1 MKLEDI
7 KRSMQVFAV
16 KTSIAHEKGVAEM
29 IESKLKNRVPRP
41 EIKSILVIDQLRGY
55 VFLEAPHQR
64 DVMLA
69 LSEIRHV
76 KGKVGQIKLEEL
88 DHFLKP
94 EPLTET
100 LEIGDK
106 VEIIAGLFAGE
117 KALVSKIDESKDE
130 VTLSLVGSDNPIPIK
145 VHADYLKVIEKGL
158 GPVITSAGEPA
169 VVGRGIKEYTFGKET
184 EPKEKVA
191 VEDFADDF
199 EKDGDL
205 TKDGKAGKEKAP
217 EVVVFTGRK
226 QKVVGELIDLNV
238 DDLDDDLD
246 DFKSEEFVENVEE
259 PQPEATGED
268 KDAGAKG
275 EESGTSKDKKS
286 ESDEDE
292 EEDEWK

>member
-1 MKLEDI
+1 
-7 KRSMQVFAV
+7 
-16 KTSIAHEKGVAEM
+16 
-29 IESKLKNRVPRP
+29 
-41 EIKSILVIDQLRGY
+41 
-55 VFLEAPHQR
+55 
-64 DVMLA
+64 MLA

-158 GPVITSAGEPA
+158 GPVITAAGEPA
-169 VVGRGIKEYTFGKET
+169 VVGRGIKEYTFGQT
-184 EPKEKVA
+184 EEQKQKAA

-199 EKDGDL
+199 EKEGDAS
-205 TKDGKAGKEKAP
+205 KDGKPTKEKAP
-217 EVVVFTGRK
+217 EVVVFSGRK

-246 DFKSEEFVENVEE
+246 DIKSEEFVENLDE
-259 PQPEATGED
+259 PQPEADGEN

-275 EESGTSKDKKS
+275 EESGSGKSK
-286 ESDEDE
+286 DEDE

>member
-158 GPVITSAGEPA
+158 GPVVTAAGEPA
-169 VVGRGIKEYTFGKET
+169 VVGRGIKEYTFGQPAEQK
-184 EPKEKVA
+184 PKAA

-199 EKDGDL
+199 DKEGDL
-205 TKDGKAGKEKAP
+205 SKDGKAEKEKAP

-238 DDLDDDLD
+238 DDLDEDLD
-246 DFKSEEFVENVEE
+246 DLKSEEFVENVEE
-259 PQPEATGED
+259 PEPGANGE
-268 KDAGAKG
+268 AKG
-275 EESGTSKDKKS
+275 AEKKDEKAKSGK
-286 ESDEDE
+286 EDE
-292 EEDEWK
+292 EDDDEWK

>member
-1 MKLEDI
+1 MRLEDI

-29 IESKLKNRVPRP
+29 IESKLKNRKPRP
-41 EIKSILVIDQLRGY
+41 EIKSIVVIDQLRGY

-76 KGKVGQIKLEEL
+76 KGKVGQIKIEEL

-106 VEIIAGLFAGE
+106 VEIIAGVFAGE
-117 KALVSKIDESKDE
+117 KAVVSKIDESKDE
-130 VTLSLVGSDNPIPIK
+130 VTLSLVSSDNPIPIK

-158 GPVITSAGEPA
+158 APVITAAGEPA
-169 VVGRGIKEYTFGKET
+169 VVGRGIKEYTIGQSAEHK
-184 EPKEKVA
+184 PKAA
-191 VEDFADDF
+191 VEDFADDY
-199 EKDGDL
+199 EKEGEEAKEDA
-205 TKDGKAGKEKAP
+205 AGKEKAP
-217 EVVVFTGRK
+217 EVVVFSGRK

-238 DDLDDDLD
+238 DELDDDLD
-246 DFKSEEFVENVEE
+246 DFKPDEFVENPEE
-259 PQPEATGED
+259 PEPGASGED
-268 KDAGAKG
+268 KAAGEKPG
-275 EESGTSKDKKS
+275 KPES
-286 ESDEDE
+286 ESQKDE

>member
-1 MKLEDI
+1 MRLEDI

-29 IESKLKNRVPRP
+29 IESKLKNRNPRP
-41 EIKSILVIDQLRGY
+41 EVKSIVVIDQLRGY

-76 KGKVGQIKLEEL
+76 KGKVGQIKIEEL

-106 VEIIAGLFAGE
+106 VEIIAGLFSGE
-117 KALVSKIDESKDE
+117 KALVSRIDESKDE
-130 VTLSLVGSDNPIPIK
+130 VTLSLVSSDNPIPIK

-158 GPVITSAGEPA
+158 GPAVTVAGEPA
-169 VVGRGIKEYTFGKET
+169 VVGRGIKEYTFGQGAEQK
-184 EPKEKVA
+184 PKAA
-191 VEDFADDF
+191 VEDFSDDF
-199 EKDGDL
+199 EKEGDEL
-205 TKDGKAGKEKAP
+205 KEVGSGKEKAP
-217 EVVVFTGRK
+217 EVVVFSGRK

-238 DDLDDDLD
+238 DELDDDLD
-246 DFKSEEFVENVEE
+246 DFKSEEFVESLDE
-259 PQPEATGED
+259 PEPGAGDDD
-268 KDAGAKG
+268 KAAGG
-275 EESGTSKDKKS
+275 GPDGSQ
-286 ESDEDE
+286 SDEDG
-292 EEDEWK
+292 EDEDWK

>member
-7 KRSMQVFAV
+7 KRSMQIFAV

-41 EIKSILVIDQLRGY
+41 EIKSILVIDALRGY

-100 LEIGDK
+100 LENGDK

-117 KALVSKIDESKDE
+117 KALVTKIDESKDE

-145 VHADYLKVIEKGL
+145 VHADYLKVIEKGA
-158 GPVITSAGEPA
+158 GSMVPAAAGEA
-169 VVGRGIKEYTFGKET
+169 TVVGRGIKEYSFGQAADQK
-184 EPKEKVA
+184 PKAA

-199 EKDGDL
+199 DVDGDL
-205 TKDGKAGKEKAP
+205 TKDGKSEKEKAP
-217 EVVVFTGRK
+217 EAATFSVRK
-226 QKVVGELIDLNV
+226 QKVVGELIDLNI
-238 DDLDDDLD
+238 DDSDDDLD
-246 DFKSEEFVENVEE
+246 DFKSEEFVENLDAAE
-259 PQPEATGED
+259 PGARDGDEG
-268 KDAGAKG
+268 KDAAP
-275 EESGTSKDKKS
+275 
-286 ESDEDE
+286 DEDE
-292 EEDEWK
+292 EEEEDKDWS

>member
-1 MKLEDI
+1 MRLEDI

-29 IESKLKNRVPRP
+29 IESKLKNRNPRP
-41 EIKSILVIDQLRGY
+41 EIKSIVVIDQLRGY

-106 VEIIAGLFAGE
+106 VEIIAGVFSGE
-117 KALVSKIDESKDE
+117 KALVSRIDESKDE
-130 VTLSLVGSDNPIPIK
+130 VTLSLISSDNPIPIK

-158 GPVITSAGEPA
+158 GPVVTAAGEPA
-169 VVGRGIKEYTFGKET
+169 VVGRGIKEYTFGQGT
-184 EPKEKVA
+184 EQKPKAA
-191 VEDFADDF
+191 VEDFADEF
-199 EKDGDL
+199 EKEGEEVSE
-205 TKDGKAGKEKAP
+205 GAAGKEKAP
-217 EVVVFTGRK
+217 EVVVFSGRK

-238 DDLDDDLD
+238 DELDEDLD
-246 DFKSEEFVENVEE
+246 DFKTEEFVESLDE
-259 PQPEATGED
+259 PEQPANGED
-268 KDAGAKG
+268 KAAGEKT
-275 EESGTSKDKKS
+275 EDS
-286 ESDEDE
+286 ESDKGD

>member
-1 MKLEDI
+1 MRLEDI
-7 KRSMQVFAV
+7 KRSMQIFAV

-29 IESKLKNRVPRP
+29 IESKLKNRNPRP
-41 EIKSILVIDQLRGY
+41 EIKSIVVIDQLRGY

-76 KGKVGQIKLEEL
+76 KGKVGQIKIGEL

-106 VEIIAGLFAGE
+106 VEIIAGVFAGE

-130 VTLSLVGSDNPIPIK
+130 VTLSLVSSDNPIPIK
-145 VHADYLKVIEKGL
+145 VHADYLKVIEKGIA
-158 GPVITSAGEPA
+158 PAVTAAGEPA
-169 VVGRGIKEYTFGKET
+169 VVGRGIKEYTFGQSAEQK
-184 EPKEKVA
+184 PKAA

-199 EKDGDL
+199 EKEGEEAKEG
-205 TKDGKAGKEKAP
+205 TGGKEKAP
-217 EVVVFTGRK
+217 EVVVYSGRK

-238 DDLDDDLD
+238 DEFDEDLD
-246 DFKSEEFVENVEE
+246 DFKSDEFVENPENLE
-259 PQPEATGED
+259 P
-268 KDAGAKG
+268 GANG
-275 EESGTSKDKKS
+275 EEKGNGDEVKKPDTDDDS
-286 ESDEDE
+286 A
-292 EEDEWK
+292 EEDDEWT